1 MENITQARLVKTELS
16 FSRLIQKLRGCWWH
30 QWEKMLVKGTLNYQ
44 FKYNYKDY
52 WNVFFFW
59 GGGNSSYE
67 LRNLLTGWKGS
78 TTDIL
83 EICLRFWIKI
93 RLPLCHVT
101 HTELDC
107 SQAEKSCCAEVV
119 VSSIV
124 TFSEFFDYI
133 VFIIAHELQVFSQ
146 CKRQE
151 ETFFCQYFSPLKKIW
166 LSHTRSHI

>member
-1 MENITQARLVKTELS
+1 MENITQARLVKIELS

-52 WNVFFFW
+52 WNVFFF

-107 SQAEKSCCAEVV
+107 SQAEKSCCAEVF